1 MYFFRR
7 EKIQCRYQFSLRD
20 AVDITLLQRALT
32 AALAS
37 APYYTQRLVQEKR
50 EMWLEPNTEP
60 CLVYPGSTMRN
71 IPEQTN
77 GYLFCVSCEGDTV
90 YFDWHHFLLDGHGVS
105 PLLTSILEQYC
116 NLRYGTAFA
125 VPQIVCDP
133 PYDMEAM
140 LAEYPP
146 VEYGSD
152 VIQRDVVQTYEG
164 ALRRTRVCLSKQSLV
179 EKALANNAKPVSA
192 LMGLLC
198 MAMREYLGKEKIQY
212 SYSSDTR
219 DVAGVPNAL
228 YNCVCSFGHTVQLQ
242 AQTRLADFVADV
254 DADIRRDL
262 QPQSKRRRMADQMGW
277 VYKVNQ
283 QKAPLRIKQR
293 VFQMGEYIGGTISD
307 FWLSYLGNPLMPAT
321 PELAQYTTDF
331 GVWVPP
337 DGAVAKLDVLGCYRR
352 FIEQHIGKNGQQ
364 DNDSQQHQT
373 NHCALVSYQT
383 EPNICSAAVATRAR
397 HGNVVQLFLFFCSKG
412 FHVGLLP
419 PPLLGILCLDAR
431 VNKCIDQIDD
441 QHDER
446 KEHRQQKNTGQ
457 YAGRVLRLDGQ
468 HDQ

>member
-20 AVDITLLQRALT
+20 VVDITLLQRALT

-164 ALRRTRVCLSKQSLV
+164 RMRRTRVRLTKQSLV
-179 EKALANNAKPVSA
+179 DRAVENGVKPFTALA
-192 LMGLLC
+192 GLLSL
-198 MAMREYLGKEKIQY
+198 ALRSYLGKDEIQY
-212 SYSSDTR
+212 SYSADTR
-219 DVAGVPNAL
+219 REAGVPDAL
-228 YNCVCSFGHTVQLQ
+228 YNCVCSFQSGVKLNDD
-242 AQTRLADFVADV
+242 TRLADIVPKM
-254 DADIRRDL
+254 DAEVLRTL
-262 QPQSKRRRMADQMGW
+262 QPEAKLRQMVQQMSW
-277 VYKVNQ
+277 VYKVDQ

-293 VFQMGEYIGGTISD
+293 VFQMGEYISGVPAD
-307 FWLSYLGNPLMPAT
+307 FWLSYLGNPLMPAA
-321 PELAQYTTDF
+321 PELQQYTKDF
-331 GVWVPP
+331 NVWVPP
-337 DGAVAKLDVLGCYRR
+337 DGGSMGVEASSLNGIITLCIENKAEMPGLAGMIRTAFEKEDITVLEAVDLD
-352 FIEQHIGKNGQQ
+352 
-364 DNDSQQHQT
+364 T
-373 NHCALVSYQT
+373 
-383 EPNICSAAVATRAR
+383 
-397 HGNVVQLFLFFCSKG
+397 
-412 FHVGLLP
+412 
-419 PPLLGILCLDAR
+419 
-431 VNKCIDQIDD
+431 
-441 QHDER
+441 
-446 KEHRQQKNTGQ
+446 
-457 YAGRVLRLDGQ
+457 
-468 HDQ
+468 

>member
-228 YNCVCSFGHTVQLQ
+228 YNCVCSFGHTVSCKPRPAWQIL
-242 AQTRLADFVADV
+242 
-254 DADIRRDL
+254 
-262 QPQSKRRRMADQMGW
+262 
-277 VYKVNQ
+277 
-283 QKAPLRIKQR
+283 
-293 VFQMGEYIGGTISD
+293 
-307 FWLSYLGNPLMPAT
+307 WLM
-321 PELAQYTTDF
+321 
-331 GVWVPP
+331 
-337 DGAVAKLDVLGCYRR
+337 
-352 FIEQHIGKNGQQ
+352 
-364 DNDSQQHQT
+364 
-373 NHCALVSYQT
+373 
-383 EPNICSAAVATRAR
+383 
-397 HGNVVQLFLFFCSKG
+397 
-412 FHVGLLP
+412 
-419 PPLLGILCLDAR
+419 
-431 VNKCIDQIDD
+431 
-441 QHDER
+441 
-446 KEHRQQKNTGQ
+446 
-457 YAGRVLRLDGQ
+457 
-468 HDQ
+468 